1 MAARVSLRK
10 KLRNGLANRAFA
22 GLWRDTLMRY
32 GFMHAKGITFDTGFV
47 SAGTTTREPFDP
59 KVVKR
64 EAAKSSSSQ
73 APR

>member
-1 MAARVSLRK
+1 
-10 KLRNGLANRAFA
+10 
-22 GLWRDTLMRY
+22 
-32 GFMHAKGITFDTGFV
+32 MHAKGITFDTGFV